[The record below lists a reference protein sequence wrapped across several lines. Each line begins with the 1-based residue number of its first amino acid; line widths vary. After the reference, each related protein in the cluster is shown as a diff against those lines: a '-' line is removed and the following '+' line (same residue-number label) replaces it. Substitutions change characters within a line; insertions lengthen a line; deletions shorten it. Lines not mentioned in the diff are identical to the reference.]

1 MARILFLSD
10 FHLGI
15 PDEVSSRIREKKI
28 CNFLDQ
34 QFEQTD
40 ELFLVGDIFDFWFE
54 YREAVPKGFN
64 RLLGKIAHWT
74 DSGKKVHLFT
84 GNHDM
89 WIFDFFTKEL
99 GVIIYRQ
106 PQIFE
111 WDGLKIL
118 IGHGDGLGP
127 GDYKYKF
134 LKNFFASKICQWLFG
149 WIHPDLG
156 ISLALFFSRSSRKK
170 TAQKE
175 DYYFGAS
182 NEWLEVYCN
191 EASLNDPS
199 IDYFIF
205 GHRHL
210 PIYKFLEN
218 KKSMYVNLG
227 DWLNYFTYAILEKN
241 KVSLLQYES
250 TQKDLDFSYSSLS

>member
-1 MARILFLSD
+1 MSRILFLSD

-34 QFEQTD
+34 EFEHTE

-54 YREAVPKGFN
+54 YKKTIPKGFN
-64 RLLGKIAHWT
+64 RILGKIAHWT

-106 PQIFE
+106 PHIFE
-111 WDGLKIL
+111 WNGLKVL
-118 IGHGDGLGP
+118 VGHGDGLGP

-134 LKNFFASKICQWLFG
+134 LKNFFDSKICQWLFG
-149 WIHPDLG
+149 WIHPNIG
-156 ISLALFFSRSSRKK
+156 ISLAQFISRSSRIK
-170 TAQKE
+170 TAQNE
-175 DYYFGAS
+175 DTYFGES
-182 NEWLEVYCN
+182 KEWLEVFSN
-191 EASLNDPS
+191 EELSKYPS

-210 PIYKFLEN
+210 PIYKFLRN
-218 KKSMYVNLG
+218 KKSLYINLG
-227 DWLNYFTYAILEKN
+227 DWLNYFTYAILENN

-250 TQKDLDFSYSSLS
+250 SKKDNDFSYTDFM

>member
-1 MARILFLSD
+1 MARVLFLSD

-15 PDEVSSRIREKKI
+15 PDEELSRIREKKI
-28 CNFLDQ
+28 CTFLDEN
-34 QFEQTD
+34 FEKTD

-54 YREAVPKGFN
+54 YKEVVPKGFN

-111 WDGLKIL
+111 WNGLRVMV
-118 IGHGDGLGP
+118 GHGDGLGP

-156 ISLALFFSRSSRKK
+156 VGLALFFSRSSRKK

-175 DYYFGAS
+175 DMYFGKEQ
-182 NEWLEVYCN
+182 EWLQIYCN
-191 EASLNDPS
+191 EYLQKEDS

-210 PIYKFLEN
+210 PIFATLN
-218 KKSMYVNLG
+218 NQKSRYINLG
-227 DWLNYFTYAILEKN
+227 DWLNYFTYAVLENN

-250 TQKDLDFSYSSLS
+250 SKKDNDFSYIDSI

>member
-1 MARILFLSD
+1 MSQILFLSD

-15 PDEVSSRIREKKI
+15 PDESTSRVREKKI
-28 CNFLDQ
+28 CEFLDIH
-34 QFEQTD
+34 FDQTD

-54 YREAVPKGFN
+54 YKHAVPKGYN

-74 DSGKKVHLFT
+74 DSGKKVHWFT

-89 WIFDFFTKEL
+89 WIFDFFTQEL
-99 GVIIYRQ
+99 GVKVYRH
-106 PQIFE
+106 PQLFE
-111 WDGLKIL
+111 WNHKKVIV
-118 IGHGDGLGP
+118 GHGDGLGP
-127 GDYKYKF
+127 GDLKYKF

-156 ISLALFFSRSSRKK
+156 ISLAFYFSRSSRKK
-170 TAQKE
+170 TAKRE
-175 DYYFGAS
+175 DQYFGS
-182 NEWLEVYCN
+182 KKEWLEIFCN
-191 EASLNDPS
+191 QELSKNPS

-210 PIYKFLEN
+210 PIYKTLQN
-218 KKSMYVNLG
+218 NSSIYINLG
-227 DWLNYFTYAILEKN
+227 DWLHYFTYAIFDKN

-250 TQKDLDFSYSSLS
+250 TQKDFDFSYPSMD